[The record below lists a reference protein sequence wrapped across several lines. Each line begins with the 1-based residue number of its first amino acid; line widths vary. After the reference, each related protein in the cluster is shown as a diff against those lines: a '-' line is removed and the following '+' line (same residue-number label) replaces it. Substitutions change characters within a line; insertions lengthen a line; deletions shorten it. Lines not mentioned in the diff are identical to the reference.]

1 MPIEV
6 ILPRVDMDMATGKI
20 SKWYVTEGATVAK
33 GAPIFEIE
41 TDKAAME
48 VESPGAGVIRNI
60 TASEGVDIPVG
71 TPVAFIYAEGE
82 AVVQMKAS
90 APMKPAATAP
100 VVQDIQ
106 VAQVIE
112 TRPAPQSG
120 LPRATPLARRL
131 ARERGLQLPQVPGS
145 GPRGRIQ
152 AEDVK
157 NFRAAPPP
165 QAEQRPAAPEVT
177 NLYQPGSYDI
187 EPVSGMRRI
196 IAERLVQS
204 KQTVP
209 HFYLAL
215 TCDLGEL
222 LHIREKLNEKAPRNA
237 DKQPLWKLSINDFVI
252 KALALALQ
260 RVPDANVTWTDAGI
274 LKHRASDVGVAVA
287 VEGGLFTPVIRAAET
302 KSLSIIS
309 LEMKDLAAR
318 ARARRLAPSEYQ
330 GGTTAVSNL
339 GMYGIEEFAAIINPP
354 HATILAVGAGIE
366 RPAKYEGRIELRTQ
380 MTCTLSCD
388 HRAVDGALGAE
399 LLAAFR
405 TFIEEPALM
414 LA

>member
-20 SKWYVTEGATVAK
+20 SKWYVKEGETVAK

-60 TASEGVDIPVG
+60 TASEGLDIPVG
-71 TPVAFIYAEGE
+71 TPVAFIYGEGE
-82 AVVQMKAS
+82 AIQAPAGVKPVAS
-90 APMKPAATAP
+90 APAVPNVEITLLAP
-100 VVQDIQ
+100 VVDATP
-106 VAQVIE
+106 V
-112 TRPAPQSG
+112 PLSG

-131 ARERGLQLPQVPGS
+131 ARELGLKLSDITGRGPH
-145 GPRGRIQ
+145 GRIQ
-152 AEDVK
+152 AEDVR
-157 NFRAAPPP
+157 NFHAAPP
-165 QAEQRPAAPEVT
+165 QAEPRAATPEVAS
-177 NLYQPGSYDI
+177 LYQPGSYDI

-209 HFYLAL
+209 HFYLSL

-222 LHIREKLNEKAPRNA
+222 LHIREKLNDKAPRNT
-237 DKQPLWKLSINDFVI
+237 DKQPVWKLSINDFVI

-260 RVPDANVTWTDAGI
+260 RVPGANVTWAESGI

-302 KSLSIIS
+302 KSLSVIS
-309 LEMKDLAAR
+309 LEMRDLAAR
-318 ARARRLAPSEYQ
+318 ARACRLAPSEYQ